1 MCEIYRENLNH
12 PDVALIRADAKDES
26 VCAADIHSIY
36 VTTYVN
42 ISITTQ
48 PLNAGGTSESIQ
60 SFKCAKMAEDDTPA
74 CKRKPENKLTGSPFD
89 FNPHS
94 ILIQT
99 PGFPGF
105 FQREVLSFLTDMHGM
120 PDNIPFL
127 PFCNQV

>member
-12 PDVALIRADAKDES
+12 PDAALIRTIAKDES
-26 VCAADIHSIY
+26 VGAADMHSIY
-36 VTTYVN
+36 VA
-42 ISITTQ
+42 TQ

-74 CKRKPENKLTGSPFD
+74 FQRKPENKRTGSPFD

-105 FQREVLSFLTDMHGM
+105 IQR
-120 PDNIPFL
+120 
-127 PFCNQV
+127 

>member
-12 PDVALIRADAKDES
+12 PDAALIRADAKDES
-26 VCAADIHSIY
+26 VGAADMHSIY
-36 VTTYVN
+36 VTT
-42 ISITTQ
+42 Q
-48 PLNAGGTSESIQ
+48 PLNTGGTSESIQ

-74 CKRKPENKLTGSPFD
+74 CKRKPKNKLTGSPFD
-89 FNPHS
+89 LNPHS

-120 PDNIPFL
+120 PDNIPFF
-127 PFCNQV
+127 PFCNQI